1 MKEERHWKWL
11 SAKIPQWVEKQ
22 ILTAEQANRLLEEAP
37 DAHAGMS
44 ILPRI
49 LIAISAL
56 LFGLGVIS
64 FFAFNWQSMPKG
76 LKIATVFT
84 AFIAAHGAGI
94 LYGRIPGRQVVSEFL
109 HLLGTL
115 LFGAGII
122 LVAQIYH
129 INDHFPNGV
138 LLWSAGALLMAY
150 VLDSTPQMII
160 YTILIVVWQAMERS
174 YDLPRTWALG
184 YAAAG
189 MLPYVFRKKHWFS
202 ISITSAALLITL
214 AIQLS
219 YYSIGLNGSLF
230 ILGALNLGIAVL
242 LRRKHTTVSSTPL
255 EIIGTALYLGM
266 LISLTFTGGVKAGL
280 IKGWSS
286 PEIQSLYVP
295 GAVLGMT
302 LVVWAVAVSPIKTLV
317 KQCRDSEQWP
327 DYLAF
332 PGLIIAASIWLLAHG
347 FTMSGSRSELAALG
361 TILFIVMAL
370 IHGLALIFTGT
381 RTGRVGLS
389 FIGCLL
395 VVTVIIS
402 RFMAYS
408 DDLLV
413 RSVVF
418 MLGGVF
424 ILIMA
429 MKTARIKKGRV
440 ANAKV

>member
-22 ILTAEQANRLLEEAP
+22 ILTPAQANRLLEDAP
-37 DAHAGMS
+37 AAHAGMS

-64 FFAFNWQSMPKG
+64 FFAFNWQSMPKW

-150 VLDSTPQMII
+150 VLDSTPQMMIFAV
-160 YTILIVVWQAMERS
+160 LIVVWQAMERS
-174 YDLPRTWALG
+174 YDLPQTWALG

-189 MLPYVFRKKHWFS
+189 MLPYVFRKQHWFS
-202 ISITSAALLITL
+202 ISITSVALLITL

-230 ILGALNLGIAVL
+230 ILGALSLGIAVL
-242 LRRKHTTVSSTPL
+242 LRSKHTTVSSTPL
-255 EIIGTALYLGM
+255 EIIGGILYFGM
-266 LISLTFTGGVKAGL
+266 LISLTFAGGVKAGL

-286 PEIQSLYVP
+286 PEIESLYVP
-295 GAVLGMT
+295 VAVLVMT
-302 LVVWAVAVSPIKTLV
+302 LAVWAIAVSPIKTLV
-317 KQCRDSEQWP
+317 KRCRDSEQWP

-332 PGLIIAASIWLLAHG
+332 PGFIIAGCIWLLAHG
-347 FTMSGSRSELAALG
+347 FNMTGSRSELAALG
-361 TILFIVMAL
+361 TILFIVLAL
-370 IHGLALIFTGT
+370 IHGLALIFAGT

-395 VVTVIIS
+395 VVTIIIS

-413 RSVVF
+413 RSVAF
-418 MLGGVF
+418 MFGGVF

-429 MKTARIKKGRV
+429 LKTARIKKGRV